1 MLDNLVES
9 KNNGKDVRRVKN
21 LFGAAMSLAAI
32 GLIFAFTVSMFGFEL
47 GLGNSDLDLSSL
59 NAPVMVEDNA
69 PEPQKLVK
77 EKSSENVKSEL
88 PTRVENI
95 QRLDESPAKS
105 PNDVSVTPS
114 KLQARPD
121 SPFKK
126 GFQDFTPTSTGNGI
140 KGNRNDGGKID
151 DNGISDNDPKLIDK
165 DEKEDAPIIKKTE
178 KPQVKKEDKP
188 KPPVTVSRGVVN
200 GSAKFLAQPNYPA
213 AAKQIRATGKVE
225 VQVLIDENGRVIS
238 ATVVNGHP
246 LLREAALDAAR
257 KSTFSPTK
265 LSDVP
270 VKVSGVIVYNF
281 TM

>member
-21 LFGAAMSLAAI
+21 LFGAAISLATI
-32 GLIFAFTVSMFGFEL
+32 GLILAFTVSMFGFEL
-47 GLGNSDLDLSSL
+47 GLGNADLDLSSL

-69 PEPQKLVK
+69 PEPQKLIK

-114 KLQARPD
+114 KLQARPN

-126 GFQDFTPTSTGNGI
+126 GFQDFTPATTGNGI
-140 KGNRNDGGKID
+140 KSNRNQDGKID
-151 DNGISDNDPKLIDK
+151 GDGISDNNPKLLDNN
-165 DEKEDAPIIKKTE
+165 EKEDVPVIKKTE
-178 KPQVKKEDKP
+178 KPPVKKEDKP

-200 GSAKFLAQPNYPA
+200 GSAKFLAQPMYPQTA
-213 AAKQIRATGKVE
+213 RQVRATGRVE

-238 ATVVNGHP
+238 ATAVSGHP
-246 LLREAALDAAR
+246 LLRQSALEAAQ
-257 KSTFSPTK
+257 KSTFNPTT
-265 LSDVP
+265 LSNNP

>member
-9 KNNGKDVRRVKN
+9 KNNGNDVRRVKS

-47 GLGNSDLDLSSL
+47 GLGNADFDLSSL

-69 PEPQKLVK
+69 PEPQKLIK
-77 EKSSENVKSEL
+77 EKSNENVKSEL

-105 PNDVSVTPS
+105 PDNVSVTPS
-114 KLQARPD
+114 KLKARPD
-121 SPFKK
+121 SPFRLGLK
-126 GFQDFTPTSTGNGI
+126 DFTPATANGI
-140 KGNRNDGGKID
+140 KSNRTQGGKIEGD
-151 DNGISDNDPKLIDK
+151 GISDNDPKLIDK
-165 DEKEDAPIIKKTE
+165 DEKEDVPIIKKIE

-188 KPPVTVSRGVVN
+188 KPPVIVSRGVVN

-213 AAKQIRATGKVE
+213 TAKQVRAAGRVE

-238 ATVVNGHP
+238 ASVVSGHT
-246 LLREAALDAAR
+246 LLRQPALDAAK
-257 KSTFSPTK
+257 KSTFAPTK

>member
-1 MLDNLVES
+1 MLDKLVES
-9 KNNGKDVRRVKN
+9 KNNGKDVKRVKG

-47 GLGNSDLDLSSL
+47 GLGNSDLDFSSL

-69 PEPQKLVK
+69 PEPQKLIK

-88 PTRVENI
+88 PTRVANI

-121 SPFKK
+121 TPFRLGLK
-126 GFQDFTPTSTGNGI
+126 DFTPATANGI
-140 KGNRNDGGKID
+140 RSNRNQEGKTISD
-151 DNGISDNDPKLIDK
+151 GISNNNSKIIDNDEK
-165 DEKEDAPIIKKTE
+165 DDAPIIKKTE

-200 GSAKFLAQPNYPA
+200 GSAKFLAQPVYPQTA
-213 AAKQIRATGKVE
+213 RQVRAMGKVE
-225 VQVLIDENGRVIS
+225 VQVLIDETGRVTS
-238 ATVVNGHP
+238 ATVVSGHTM
-246 LLREAALDAAR
+246 LRQPALDAAR
-257 KSTFSPTK
+257 KSTFNPTT
-265 LSDVP
+265 LSNNP

-281 TM
+281 TF